1 MAPAEQR
8 GANSG
13 KPHASSK
20 GVMDTQACATGL
32 ERFTLRNH
40 WSTRSRHQEG
50 NVIRADTRQEKKSLE
65 IKIKVY
71 LYVVGKRG
79 PVKGYKIDGAV
90 SARDNSN
97 DLSNFKKD

>member
-1 MAPAEQR
+1 M
-8 GANSG
+8 
-13 KPHASSK
+13 
-20 GVMDTQACATGL
+20 
-32 ERFTLRNH
+32 
-40 WSTRSRHQEG
+40 
-50 NVIRADTRQEKKSLE
+50 IRADTRQEKKSLE